1 MRVDGPIEQNN
12 ELKAL
17 LEENLSYA
25 KQIYTSTEK
34 TRRYIMWGQVLAFV
48 KIILVVGPLILG
60 FLYLQPY
67 LKSVFGTYQD
77 LLGGGLPSTS
87 TPNSDSANNSG
98 NILEQFK
105 KLKDSGQLNELL
117 K

>member
-1 MRVDGPIEQNN
+1 MRLDDNN
-12 ELKAL
+12 FNSELKAL

-25 KQIYTSTEK
+25 KQIYSATEK

-48 KIILVVGPLILG
+48 KIILIVGPLILG

-67 LKSVFGTYQD
+67 IKSMFGTYQD
-77 LLGGGLPSTS
+77 LLGTGAKLDDNTNNQTGGNL
-87 TPNSDSANNSG
+87 
-98 NILEQFK
+98 LEQFK
-105 KLKDSGQLNELL
+105 KLKDSGQLEQLL